1 MFMPTDRYHPVLSK
15 WLLLSALSVTTFDIT
30 ANELPDVENA
40 GQNGRSLYIQKGCYS
55 CHGYEGQG
63 GIISGP
69 KLAPNP
75 LPVEIF
81 VMRVR
86 RPVADMPA
94 YSTKVLKDEE
104 LLEIYQYLQTIP
116 LPPRVNILSE

>member
-1 MFMPTDRYHPVLSK
+1 MFMPTARYHPVLSK
-15 WLLLSALSVTTFDIT
+15 WLLLSALSVTTFNIT
-30 ANELPDVENA
+30 ANELPDAENA

-75 LPVEIF
+75 LPVEVF

-94 YSTKVLKDEE
+94 YSTRVLKDEE

>member
-1 MFMPTDRYHPVLSK
+1 MFIPTARYYPALSK
-15 WLLLSALSVTTFDIT
+15 WLLLSALSVTTFNIT
-30 ANELPDVENA
+30 ADELPDAENA

-75 LPVEIF
+75 LPVEVF

-94 YSTKVLKDEE
+94 YSTRVLKDEE

>member
-1 MFMPTDRYHPVLSK
+1 MFRPTTRYHPVLSK
-15 WLLLSALSVTTFDIT
+15 WLLLSALSVTTFNIT
-30 ANELPDVENA
+30 ANELPDAENT

-75 LPVEIF
+75 LPVEVF

-94 YSTKVLKDEE
+94 YSTRVLKDEE

>member
-1 MFMPTDRYHPVLSK
+1 MPISCSDRLVSK
-15 WLLLSALSVTTFDIT
+15 WLLLPVLCLITFNLT
-30 ANELPDVENA
+30 ADE
-40 GQNGRSLYIQKGCYS
+40 QNTQQYGRSLYIQKGCYA

-75 LPVEIF
+75 LPVDVFI
-81 VMRVR
+81 MRVR
-86 RPVADMPA
+86 RPIADMPA
-94 YSTKVLKDEE
+94 YSTRVLKDEE

-116 LPPRVNILSE
+116 LLSQPGILSE

>member
-1 MFMPTDRYHPVLSK
+1 MRRTPVKTDARYIFK
-15 WLLLSALSVTTFDIT
+15 KAVT
-30 ANELPDVENA
+30 A
-40 GQNGRSLYIQKGCYS
+40 

-63 GIISGP
+63 GVISGP
-69 KLAPNP
+69 RLAPNP
-75 LPVEIF
+75 LPVDVF

-94 YSTKVLKDEE
+94 YSGRVLKDEE

>member
-1 MFMPTDRYHPVLSK
+1 MLMPTARYHPVLSK
-15 WLLLSALSVTTFDIT
+15 LLLLSALFVTTFDIT
-30 ANELPDVENA
+30 ANELPNAENT
-40 GQNGRSLYIQKGCYS
+40 GQNGRSLYIQKGCYA

-63 GIISGP
+63 GVISGP
-69 KLAPNP
+69 RLAPNP
-75 LPVEIF
+75 LPVDVF

-94 YSTKVLKDEE
+94 YSGGVLKDEE

>member
-1 MFMPTDRYHPVLSK
+1 MFMPTARYYPVLSK
-15 WLLLSALSVTTFDIT
+15 WLLLSALSVTTFNIT
-30 ANELPDVENA
+30 ADELPDAENA

-75 LPVEIF
+75 LPVEVF

-94 YSTKVLKDEE
+94 YSTRVLKDEE

>member
-1 MFMPTDRYHPVLSK
+1 MLIFVYDISTTK
-15 WLLLSALSVTTFDIT
+15 WLLPAILYAMSFNIA
-30 ANELPDVENA
+30 ANELSEVENA
-40 GQNGRSLYIQKGCYS
+40 EQNGRTLYIQKGCYA

-75 LPVEIF
+75 LPVDVF
-81 VMRVR
+81 MMRVR

-94 YSTKVLKDEE
+94 YSSKVLKDEE
-104 LLEIYQYLQTIP
+104 LSDIYRYLQTIP
-116 LPPRVNILSE
+116 LPPQLDIMFE